1 MEMHTPQSLK
11 AIHGID
17 LTRPQRPVVRP
28 ILQLCRAAIGGYLR
42 KRRVLSR
49 R

>member
-1 MEMHTPQSLK
+1 MEMHTPESLK

-17 LTRPQRPVVRP
+17 LTRRQRPVVRP
-28 ILQLCRAAIGGYLR
+28 MLDMLRTAIGGYLR
-42 KRRVLSR
+42 KRRALGR

>member
-17 LTRPQRPVVRP
+17 LTRPRPPVVRP
-28 ILQLCRAAIGGYLR
+28 MLDRVRTAIGGCLR
-42 KRRVLSR
+42 KRSVLSR
-49 R
+49 L